1 MSRRKPKKGN
11 SMFGALLVLA
21 LLGSCL
27 SPGDS
32 SNNVSTAET
41 TTEYV
46 AQETNAITSED
57 TTEIT
62 TEEIAKITTEKAT
75 EEIAEITTEETTEGT
90 TEITTE
96 ENTTETDEEM
106 VWIPKTGKKYH
117 SNYSCG
123 NMKNPRQVTLTE
135 AQRRRYTACKKCY
148 K

>member
-11 SMFGALLVLA
+11 SIFGTLLVLA
-21 LLGSCL
+21 LLGSCF
-27 SPGDS
+27 STEDS
-32 SNNVSTAET
+32 SKNVSTTET

-46 AQETNAITSED
+46 AQATIAITSED

-62 TEEIAKITTEKAT
+62 TEEIA
-75 EEIAEITTEETTEGT
+75 EITTKED
-90 TEITTE
+90 
-96 ENTTETDEEM
+96 TTETDEEM

-123 NMKNPRQVTLTE
+123 NMKNPRQVTLTN
-135 AQRRRYTACKKCY
+135 AQKRGYTPCKKCY